1 MPHEIPG
8 FDDKI
13 FLESIALVPQR
24 FTESTVLAS
33 DAAFL
38 GLRNEHINSG
48 GDSFRP
54 PFPPPWEPPLQI
66 GSLSDAARF
75 RINSVLAGTYVTG
88 SIFSPVS
95 LPAPT
100 TWDELITTYRKNSI
114 DPIVNTPTIPNP
126 DPKSGAAFFGFVQQY
141 RDILGIGGSAT
152 AQDSPEGDWSV
163 IGSIST
169 PGGAITAPIAAQDV
183 EDQFVNA
190 FDHFMKGKSFDNIAE
205 LLDQWYAF
213 LTVSSVLQSGTVI
226 GGVGDLASY
235 ELVFTAFGF
244 DPADFPNRL
253 REFYEKKLSE
263 TGGGVSIK
271 GFFIPSLH
279 YDEWIEE
286 IHDEFLVA
294 TGATKL
300 APGELTS
307 VGNEFTKKL
316 LSIDRILKLLILM
329 IDVLNDVSA
338 TQAERLIILANWQ
351 KEYTDKLQQ
360 MPTFGPVD
368 SNRTDLNPIFYRV
381 KTGKD
386 DTVGETIQ
394 GFRGDLNA
402 EAQELITRIRGNR
415 SVIQDDSKA
424 LRTNINQ
431 SQDAA
436 NQQANIA
443 TTLIQQ
449 LSTLLSAIFR

>member
-13 FLESIALVPQR
+13 FLDSIALVPR
-24 FTESTVLAS
+24 KFTEPTVLAS
-33 DAAFL
+33 DAGFL
-38 GLRNEHINSG
+38 GLRQEHLDVNGDEFDPPSPTRIGGPTDVALQRLDLVLEDPSISGLPQTWETLISEYRDSSLFINIPGMPRISG
-48 GDSFRP
+48 TFGDA
-54 PFPPPWEPPLQI
+54 
-66 GSLSDAARF
+66 D
-75 RINSVLAGTYVTG
+75 
-88 SIFSPVS
+88 
-95 LPAPT
+95 
-100 TWDELITTYRKNSI
+100 D
-114 DPIVNTPTIPNP
+114 
-126 DPKSGAAFFGFVQQY
+126 GFVQQY
-141 RDILGIGGSAT
+141 RDILGIGGRVRDA
-152 AQDSPEGDWSV
+152 PEGDWSV
-163 IGSIST
+163 LGPISR
-169 PGGAITAPIAAQDV
+169 GGVGAVKAKDL

-190 FDHFMKGKSFDNIAE
+190 FNHFMKGKFFKDFFDNASRSPTVGLFSE
-205 LLDQWYAF
+205 WYAF

-226 GGVGDLASY
+226 GGVGDFASY

-263 TGGGVSIK
+263 TGGGDPAK

-286 IHDEFLVA
+286 IHDEFLVV

-307 VGNEFTKKL
+307 VSNEFTKKL
-316 LSIDRILKLLILM
+316 LSIDRILRLLILM
-329 IDVLNDVSA
+329 IDILNDVSA

-351 KEYTDKLQQ
+351 REYTDKLQQ

-368 SNRTDLNPIFYRV
+368 SNRTDLNPIFFRE
-381 KTGKD
+381 KIDKD

-394 GFRGDLNA
+394 GLRGDLNA

-415 SVIQDDSKA
+415 SVIQDDAKA

>member
-13 FLESIALVPQR
+13 FLDSIALVPR
-24 FTESTVLAS
+24 KFTEPTVLAS
-33 DAAFL
+33 DAGFL
-38 GLRNEHINSG
+38 GLRSEHLANGGTAFLPFLPSSQTGDSTDLALQRINFVLTGDFLTLINSI
-48 GDSFRP
+48 P
-54 PFPPPWEPPLQI
+54 TI
-66 GSLSDAARF
+66 
-75 RINSVLAGTYVTG
+75 
-88 SIFSPVS
+88 

-100 TWDELITTYRKNSI
+100 TWDELVLTYRKVLLLPSAS
-114 DPIVNTPTIPNP
+114 DTPEIPNP

-141 RDILGIGGSAT
+141 RDILGIGGNAT
-152 AQDSPEGDWSV
+152 AQDVPGGDWSV
-163 IGSIST
+163 LASQGV
-169 PGGAITAPIAAQDV
+169 TAEDI

-190 FDHFMKGKSFDNIAE
+190 FDHFMKGKSFDNITE
-205 LLDQWYAF
+205 LLDQWYPF

-226 GGVGDLASY
+226 GGVADFASY

-244 DPADFPNRL
+244 DPADFPSRL
-253 REFYEKKLSE
+253 KDFYDKKLSE
-263 TGGGVSIK
+263 TGGGDSAK

-286 IHDEFLVA
+286 IHDEFLVV

-307 VGNEFTKKL
+307 VSNEFTKKL
-316 LSIDRILKLLILM
+316 LSIDRILRLLILM
-329 IDVLNDVSA
+329 IDILNDVSA

-351 KEYTDKLQQ
+351 REYTDKLQQ

-368 SNRTDLNPIFYRV
+368 SNRTDLNPIFFRE
-381 KTGKD
+381 KIDKD

-394 GFRGDLNA
+394 GLRGDLNA

-415 SVIQDDSKA
+415 SVIQDDAKA